1 MSKTLTLEIPDE
13 IFDGFEKQAE
23 SKGKT
28 AENIVLE
35 IVLKNFPK
43 TNGKLSGQEK
53 NDALKDLMRFSGAV
67 KSGNSRSG
75 DNEQIDA
82 DLAEEYGKDL

>member
-28 AENIVLE
+28 AETYVLE

-43 TNGKLSGQEK
+43 PNGKLSEQKK
-53 NDALKDLMRFSGAV
+53 NDALADLMRFSGAV
-67 KSGNSRSG
+67 NSGNSRSG

-82 DLAEEYGKDL
+82 DLAREYSKDL

>member
-23 SKGKT
+23 IKGKT
-28 AENIVLE
+28 AETYVLE
-35 IVLKNFPK
+35 IVLKSFPK
-43 TNGKLSGQEK
+43 RNGKLNGQEK
-53 NDALKDLMRFSGAV
+53 KDALKELMRFSGAV
-67 KSGNSRSG
+67 NSGNPRSG
-75 DNEQIDA
+75 DNEQIDV